1 MMDYNLRDGRT
12 YMYFKGKPLYPFGYG
27 LSYTT
32 FEYSNLKASASQ
44 LATDGEVSIALD
56 VRNAGSRAGD
66 EVVQMYVTHVGSKV
80 PREQEELKGFQR
92 VSLAAGKK
100 TSVRFTLK
108 AADLAYWNPDRAA
121 WEVEPDGVEVR
132 IGSSSADIKLRTS
145 LKVRSAGE

>member
-12 YMYFKGKPLYPFGYG
+12 YTYFKGKPLYPFGYG

-32 FEYSNLKASASQ
+32 FEYSNLKANATQ
-44 LATDGEVSIALD
+44 LASGGEVSIALD
-56 VRNAGSRAGD
+56 VRNAGARAGD

-92 VSLAAGKK
+92 VSLAAGKR

-108 AADLAYWNPDRAA
+108 VLTWRTGTPTEQPGRSSLTGWKCESA
-121 WEVEPDGVEVR
+121 VR
-132 IGSSSADIKLRTS
+132 LLTSSLGR
-145 LKVRSAGE
+145 L